1 MLTLRLQG
9 GVDLSLELLSQSKS
23 APALVAAAVAA
34 EAPAAA
40 SPAPAW
46 EEAFQSEEDLL
57 DALLAENAKLRRSL
71 QAERRKDAL
80 STLREERSQ
89 ERKRI
94 PPLRGMISE
103 LYQAES
109 ALVAPRREKE
119 LQTHSKIR
127 DVNFELGRRE
137 RLLQD
142 GETLQQ
148 RLQHLTEQVRAMDV
162 EAEPALADN
171 LTYEL
176 IQARTVDNL
185 EGDRIRVEQK
195 QEQVDDCVERIAQ
208 WSRVRAEGEDAQ
220 RKAYEALQ
228 RQKRACEKQLQKQGR
243 LIGER
248 RAVVKKN
255 EARSKAHAQEI
266 KQEKNARLD
275 KMGEL
280 DAVEELR
287 LKQRLG
293 TMKTT
298 ALTVDASPPRWL
310 HLSPAH
316 HILRLKQG
324 SSTPFSR
331 KRGPRSRVVTRRKGS
346 RTLFTT

>member
-1 MLTLRLQG
+1 MDKLAGFRTHRAAACVRAASPARALGHSVNWATGQMLTLRLQG

-23 APALVAAAVAA
+23 APALVAAVVAA

-148 RLQHLTEQVRAMDV
+148 RLQHLTE
-162 EAEPALADN
+162 
-171 LTYEL
+171 
-176 IQARTVDNL
+176 
-185 EGDRIRVEQK
+185 
-195 QEQVDDCVERIAQ
+195 
-208 WSRVRAEGEDAQ
+208 
-220 RKAYEALQ
+220 
-228 RQKRACEKQLQKQGR
+228 
-243 LIGER
+243 
-248 RAVVKKN
+248 
-255 EARSKAHAQEI
+255 
-266 KQEKNARLD
+266 
-275 KMGEL
+275 
-280 DAVEELR
+280 
-287 LKQRLG
+287 
-293 TMKTT
+293 
-298 ALTVDASPPRWL
+298 
-310 HLSPAH
+310 
-316 HILRLKQG
+316 
-324 SSTPFSR
+324 
-331 KRGPRSRVVTRRKGS
+331 
-346 RTLFTT
+346 